1 MNDSDRQ
8 LLLAVSGL
16 LHYPEDDFF
25 VQARSFEE
33 LCDLLSVVRAC
44 PLREFIRSARSKG
57 LSRLREEHV
66 AIFDM
71 DSKCSLSLAWHRYG
85 DDPRLGRALA
95 GLNEL
100 YRDAGFEPVQ
110 GLLPDYLP
118 LVLEFFGWCCST
130 GSARNLSAFM
140 PRLRPGIPTVPMSL
154 CSGRSSRFSALS
166 RINAF
171 PRSVWSK
178 FRWREGIGGRGGN
191 VFERRARPRGFPLST
206 FSPQSFWLMGELRR
220 FVPVTAVPIYFAI
233 YFG

>member
-100 YRDAGFEPVQ
+100 YRDADRRGSRPCPGSTPSREAFGASLGGERVSGEEEETFLSV
-110 GLLPDYLP
+110 GLARAVSLSPPFLPK
-118 LVLEFFGWCCST
+118 V
-130 GSARNLSAFM
+130 
-140 PRLRPGIPTVPMSL
+140 
-154 CSGRSSRFSALS
+154 SG
-166 RINAF
+166 
-171 PRSVWSK
+171 
-178 FRWREGIGGRGGN
+178 
-191 VFERRARPRGFPLST
+191 
-206 FSPQSFWLMGELRR
+206 
-220 FVPVTAVPIYFAI
+220 
-233 YFG
+233 

>member
-118 LVLEFFGWCCST
+118 LVLEF
-130 GSARNLSAFM
+130 LSAAPDWARVVLLDGFGKELIGIYAALEARH
-140 PRLRPGIPTVPMSL
+140 PVPADRRGSRPCPGSTPSREAFGASL
-154 CSGRSSRFSALS
+154 GGERVSGEEEETFLS
-166 RINAF
+166 VGLA
-171 PRSVWSK
+171 
-178 FRWREGIGGRGGN
+178 
-191 VFERRARPRGFPLST
+191 RAVSLSPP
-206 FSPQSFWLMGELRR
+206 FLPKVSG
-220 FVPVTAVPIYFAI
+220 
-233 YFG
+233 

>member
-1 MNDSDRQ
+1 MRF
-8 LLLAVSGL
+8 AVRG
-16 LHYPEDDFF
+16 PG
-25 VQARSFEE
+25 V
-33 LCDLLSVVRAC
+33 

-118 LVLEFFGWCCST
+118 LVLEFFAAAPDW
-130 GSARNLSAFM
+130 ARVVLLDGFGQGTY
-140 PRLRPGIPTVPMSL
+140 RHL
-154 CSGRSSRFSALS
+154 C
-166 RINAF
+166 
-171 PRSVWSK
+171 
-178 FRWREGIGGRGGN
+178 
-191 VFERRARPRGFPLST
+191 RA
-206 FSPQSFWLMGELRR
+206 
-220 FVPVTAVPIYFAI
+220 
-233 YFG
+233 